1 MSVKKICWVPMYDDV
16 KNFASTRIRLFYPNQ
31 SINQFHSDK
40 YESSIGFNINSD
52 VLIIQKRI
60 DHKSL
65 IYAKAFEGF
74 KIFDFDDPV
83 HDKQLFRDMMQNID
97 LVTTDTQGR
106 KEHFD
111 SLGTGKECVVIPD
124 CLDYGIIDLLDT
136 PEVSNKISWF
146 GNYPNVSSIYWMI
159 PEITS
164 CRFELNVITDARS
177 VYVPNHVKKV
187 QWGLDSFVDD
197 LRQSNV
203 CALSHLGSDAGVKS
217 NNKMIVAVA
226 AGVPCIVN
234 ASRSY
239 EELAKEFDLGYSI
252 ANNPL
257 ELKNALNLLNNIN
270 NRKRYLKDIQPY
282 ILNTLSTKTITEKLI
297 NLIENYA

>member
-1 MSVKKICWVPMYDDV
+1 MSVKKICWVPMYEDV
-16 KNFASTRIRLFYPNQ
+16 KNFASTRIRLYYPNQ
-31 SINQFHSDK
+31 SINNFHSDK
-40 YESSIGFNINSD
+40 YESKIGFDINCD

-60 DHKSL
+60 DPKSL

-83 HDKQLFRDMMQNID
+83 HDKKDFKQMMENID

-124 CLDYGIIDLLDT
+124 CLDYGIVDLLET

-159 PEITS
+159 PEITA
-164 CRFELNVITDARS
+164 CRFDLSVITDARS
-177 VYVPNHVKKV
+177 VYVPNQVKKV
-187 QWGLDSFVDD
+187 QWGLETFVDD

-217 NNKMIVAVA
+217 NNKMIVAIA
-226 AGVPCIVN
+226 SGVPCIVN

-257 ELKNALNLLNNIN
+257 ELKNALNLLNNVN

-282 ILNTLSTKTITEKLI
+282 ILNTLSTKVITSKLI
-297 NLIENYA
+297 KLIEDYA

>member
-31 SINQFHSDK
+31 SINNFHSDK
-40 YESSIGFNINSD
+40 YESKIGFDINSD
-52 VLIIQKRI
+52 ILIIQKRI
-60 DHKSL
+60 DPKSL

-83 HDKQLFRDMMQNID
+83 HDKKDFKQMMENID

-111 SLGTGKECVVIPD
+111 SLGTGKECIVIPD
-124 CLDYGIIDLLDT
+124 CLDYGIVDLLET

-159 PEITS
+159 PEITT
-164 CRFELNVITDARS
+164 CRFDLSVITDARS
-177 VYVPNHVKKV
+177 VHVPNQVKKV
-187 QWGLDSFVDD
+187 QWGLETFVDD

-217 NNKMIVAVA
+217 NNKMIVAIA
-226 AGVPCIVN
+226 SGVPCIVN

-257 ELKNALNLLNNIN
+257 ELKNALNLLNNAN

-282 ILNTLSTKTITEKLI
+282 ILNTLSTKVITNQLI
-297 NLIENYA
+297 NVIEDYA